1 MNIFGAIRRS
11 VPAKI
16 LLIFLL
22 TTVVLLTL
30 LSFAWGIAMRHHFT
44 NKIAPHIVQYVDYVT
59 QDLGSPPSEQRAR
72 EISREVPVNIHIISD
87 GRRFSS
93 IDEPLDLTEVEFDDD
108 DHWKSSITS
117 ANGQVFAVGD
127 LDDRTVIRTRLAD
140 KTVYYEVRHN
150 SFKGPT
156 AHRSQRADGKRRH
169 KPPIPL
175 IVCGFILLTLAACYG
190 LIRRLLR
197 PVRDIQAGVKKMG
210 KGELDQRIQIR
221 SDDDL
226 GELAGSINT
235 MASDIEQ
242 MLDAKRQL
250 LLGISHELR
259 SPITRAKISAELL
272 QPGTTRDRIAEDLQE
287 MEALVTELLET
298 ERLNSPHSV
307 LNLSRIDTG
316 DLIHTV
322 ATETFAGAVTVDA
335 QRGAT
340 LNLDET
346 RLRLLLR
353 NLIGNAV
360 RHGGD
365 ASIKPAVMSR
375 LEGDTLIVEV
385 TDHGPGIDEEHL
397 EHLTDPF
404 YRVDP
409 SRTRATGGFG
419 LGLYLS
425 RLICEAHNGSLKIQS
440 EKGQGTTVRA
450 ELKHIEAS

>member
-1 MNIFGAIRRS
+1 MKIVRAVRRS
-11 VPAKI
+11 VPAK
-16 LLIFLL
+16 LLIIFLM
-22 TTVVLLTL
+22 TTVILLTL
-30 LSFAWGIAMRHHFT
+30 LTVAWGIGMRHHFT

-59 QDLGSPPSEQRAR
+59 RDLGSPPSEERAR

-93 IDEPLDLTEVEFDDD
+93 LNEPLDLSDVDFEDADD
-108 DHWKSSITS
+108 WRSNITS
-117 ANGQVFAVGD
+117 ANGQIFAVGD
-127 LDDRTVIRTRLAD
+127 LDDRTVIRTRVAEH
-140 KTVYYEVRHN
+140 TVYYEVRHN
-150 SFKGPT
+150 NFRGPSH
-156 AHRSQRADGKRRH
+156 HRKRAGNRKHRDKKH
-169 KPPIPL
+169 FPL
-175 IVCGFILLTLAACYG
+175 IVCALLLATLAGCYG

-197 PVRDIQAGVKKMG
+197 PVRDIQAGVRKMG
-210 KGELDQRIQIR
+210 KGELDQRILIR

-259 SPITRAKISAELL
+259 SPITRAKISTELL
-272 QPGTTRDRIAEDLQE
+272 EPGATRDRIAEDLNE
-287 MEALVTELLET
+287 MESLVTELLET

-307 LNLSRIDTG
+307 LNLSAVDAG
-316 DLIHTV
+316 DLIQSV
-322 ATETFAGAVTVDA
+322 ATDTFAGQVTVDV
-335 QRGAT
+335 QTGVT

-360 RHGGD
+360 RHGAD
-365 ASIKPAVMSR
+365 ANIKPAVTSR
-375 LEGDTLIVEV
+375 LEGDRLIVEV
-385 TDHGPGIDEEHL
+385 TDHGPGIDPEHL

-425 RLICEAHNGSLKIQS
+425 RLICEAHNGSLEITS
-440 EKGQGTTVRA
+440 EKGKGTTVRA
-450 ELKHIEAS
+450 ELRNVDG